1 MRKSRNNVFLF
12 GLVAIRTK
20 RLVVDKHMEV
30 QRFQEELKILENE
43 MLGFMKFYKDK
54 VLPSLHKEQ
63 EKLLSCVKGIGA
75 FVFW

>member
-1 MRKSRNNVFLF
+1 
-12 GLVAIRTK
+12 
-20 RLVVDKHMEV
+20 MEV

-43 MLGFMKFYKDK
+43 MMGFMKFYKDM

-63 EKLLSCVKGIGA
+63 EKLLSCVTGIGA

>member
-1 MRKSRNNVFLF
+1 
-12 GLVAIRTK
+12 
-20 RLVVDKHMEV
+20 MEV

-54 VLPSLHKEQ
+54 VQENKEQ